1 MRIKSLPEEERPLEK
16 LVGSGQKTLSNAELL
31 ALIIHTGMPGGSAIR
46 LAEDVLSVCSRGLS
60 DLGAI
65 ELEELTEIPGI
76 GKGKAAAVLAAIE
89 LGKRIATS
97 PGTRRLSASSA
108 DEVAGLFMET
118 LRYEKK
124 EHFKSVMV
132 NSRGDVISID
142 DVSVGEL
149 SSAVV
154 HPREVFRQAV
164 RRSAAG
170 LIFVHNHPSGDPT
183 PSEEDILTTKRL
195 IAGGEVLGIRV
206 LDHIVIGDGAYASL
220 RGMGLIEQ

>member
-1 MRIKSLPEEERPLEK
+1 M
-16 LVGSGQKTLSNAELL
+16 
-31 ALIIHTGMPGGSAIR
+31 
-46 LAEDVLSVCSRGLS
+46 
-60 DLGAI
+60 
-65 ELEELTEIPGI
+65 
-76 GKGKAAAVLAAIE
+76 
-89 LGKRIATS
+89 
-97 PGTRRLSASSA
+97 
-108 DEVAGLFMET
+108 
-118 LRYEKK
+118 
-124 EHFKSVMV
+124 
-132 NSRGDVISID
+132 ISID

-149 SSAVV
+149 SSTVV

-183 PSEEDILTTKRL
+183 PSEEDVLTTKRL